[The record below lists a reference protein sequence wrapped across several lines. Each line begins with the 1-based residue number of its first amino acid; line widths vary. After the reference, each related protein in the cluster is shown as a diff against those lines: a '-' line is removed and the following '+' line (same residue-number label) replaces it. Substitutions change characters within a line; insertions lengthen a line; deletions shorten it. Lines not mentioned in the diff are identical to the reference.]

1 VPNNVS
7 NAQGDEASARLIA
20 AMPMVFVLIWST
32 GFIVARF
39 GMPYAPPMTFLVWR
53 FFFSI
58 LCFGLWIALTRPAW
72 PTSRMQFVH
81 LGVTGMLM
89 HTGYLGGVWAAVKL
103 GMGAALVALIMA
115 FQPIITAIWVSAR
128 GGHVSRIQ
136 WLGLVLGFSG
146 LSMVVHARM
155 SSPGEVTL
163 LTAGMALLALTSITI
178 GTLYQKAFVK
188 PCDVRTANT
197 VQLMAAFVAGLP
209 IALFETESMVWATQA
224 SWAMAWSVLGLT
236 LGGSSLMYLLIQRGA
251 VTAVAS
257 LLYLVPPCTAVMA
270 WLLFGET
277 MNIQIMSGVLLTAVG
292 VYCVVRL
299 GQR

>member
-1 VPNNVS
+1 
-7 NAQGDEASARLIA
+7 
-20 AMPMVFVLIWST
+20 MVFVVIWAT

-39 GMPYAPPMTFLVWR
+39 GMPFAPPMTFLVWR
-53 FFFSI
+53 FAFSI
-58 LCFGLWIALTRPAW
+58 LCFGVWIAFTRPAW

-81 LGVTGMLM
+81 LGVTGILM

-128 GGHVSRIQ
+128 GSHVSRVQ
-136 WLGLVLGFSG
+136 WIGLVLGFTG

-163 LTAGMALLALTSITI
+163 LTAGMALLALSSITV

-197 VQLMAAFVAGLP
+197 VQLCAALVAGLP
-209 IALFETESMVWATQA
+209 IALLETESMVWAAQA

-236 LGGSSLMYLLIQRGA
+236 LGGSSLMYMLIQRGA

-270 WLLFGET
+270 WLLFGEA
-277 MNIQIMSGVLLTAVG
+277 MNLQIMLGVMLTAVG
-292 VYCVVRL
+292 VYCVVKL

>member
-209 IALFETESMVWATQA
+209 IALFETESMVWAAQA

-277 MNIQIMSGVLLTAVG
+277 MNAQIMLGVVLTAVG